1 MLAGM
6 NPEKETPVFHTGQ
19 QVVLLETGDVW
30 TVTAST
36 LVDKVLLYD
45 IYQPG
50 LLKTWVAASS
60 LKATEPSEGA
70 PATVSR
76 KPDGVATRR
85 L

>member
-6 NPEKETPVFHTGQ
+6 KPEKETPVFHTGE
-19 QVVLLETGDVW
+19 QVVLMETGDVW
-30 TVTAST
+30 TVSAST
-36 LVDKVLLYD
+36 LVDNVLLYD

-60 LKATEPSEGA
+60 LKAAEPSEQA
-70 PATVSR
+70 PATVSS
-76 KPDGVATRR
+76 KPNDVATRR